1 MQMFAVL
8 PLPMAHSHK
17 SRKYVKCRK
26 YYGLSANLFFV
37 NGFDSNIENSFWDT
51 VKSSNESPKRKDGA
65 MLSSQTSA
73 KASFIYTVIV
83 YLGI

>member
-17 SRKYVKCRK
+17 SRKYVKRRK

-37 NGFDSNIENSFWDT
+37 NGFDSNIENSF
-51 VKSSNESPKRKDGA
+51 
-65 MLSSQTSA
+65 
-73 KASFIYTVIV
+73 
-83 YLGI
+83 